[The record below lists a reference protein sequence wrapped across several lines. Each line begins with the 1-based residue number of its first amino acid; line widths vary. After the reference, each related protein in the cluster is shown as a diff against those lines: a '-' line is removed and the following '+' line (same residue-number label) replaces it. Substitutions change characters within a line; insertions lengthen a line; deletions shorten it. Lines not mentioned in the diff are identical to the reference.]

1 MGYLRRGS
9 PCDGHLD
16 TREGRLAPTG
26 RRSHSRRS
34 RASRAWLSGEATIL
48 DEALTGCIS
57 KSTAVA
63 ELSATCTEIAQQR
76 VAADRTD
83 SRPSARGRAETLAVW
98 HGQTDGLGSSR
109 AFTSA
114 RSTSIRASASRISSI
129 SVLSVRMN
137 RAASACP
144 QVGSDFPKI
153 RWRVSAFCGTDT
165 SSLKNQHPTRPRTL
179 RDGEGLRP
187 TRSPSHSLAEV
198 RRPARPRQTTRTV
211 PTRRAADLP
220 TSRAGIPLEP
230 ISSKSMRV
238 VRPA

>member
-1 MGYLRRGS
+1 M
-9 PCDGHLD
+9 HQQV
-16 TREGRLAPTG
+16 
-26 RRSHSRRS
+26 
-34 RASRAWLSGEATIL
+34 
-48 DEALTGCIS
+48 DED
-57 KSTAVA
+57 ST

-114 RSTSIRASASRISSI
+114 RSASIRASASRISSI

-137 RAASACP
+137 REASACP
-144 QVGSDFPKI
+144 QVGSNFPKI
-153 RWRVSAFCGTDT
+153 RWRLFCVLWNGYLMTEE
-165 SSLKNQHPTRPRTL
+165 PTPNKTENPQGWR
-179 RDGEGLRP
+179 G
-187 TRSPSHSLAEV
+187 SPADALTIALLGGGP
-198 RRPARPRQTTRTV
+198 RPARPRQTTRTV
-211 PTRRAADLP
+211 PTRRTADLP

-238 VRPA
+238 GASGVELQPRALRTGRTTEGPVATGRHD